1 MSQGETKPRKMRFL
15 KKHGKGLVKLT
26 RRHLSGRGFLGRP
39 IQIVDNEEHREKLA
53 RRSDRVAEFL
63 APKKPTVSV
72 EDLDYNVSKLEKAL
86 IVSGVWKP
94 KSFWRELFE
103 AFAFAI
109 VVAFVVRSFIAE
121 PFKIPSGSMMPT
133 LLVDDYI
140 FVTKFT
146 YGFRLPFT
154 ETHAMDFNH
163 PSRGEVIVFNFP
175 VKSDADNYGKNFIK
189 RVVGIPGDRVSMVDK
204 FLHING
210 EKVRT
215 DVLHEN
221 IEGHCRPCS
230 ALDSTDCAKSRCV
243 LRREHLGD
251 YEYEVQTCAPIPEN
265 FGCGDKNWPEIDSY
279 TARPQTSGEGE
290 SAKTYL
296 VAQVRGARTGFKVAI
311 CDRLSLPDDS
321 GDPLA
326 RFKDELRHEACEGH
340 PDLPVLTRLI
350 TGGKIGYE
358 IQVPEGHYLVM
369 GDNRDNSHDSR
380 KWGFV
385 PFGSVKG
392 RAWMIWWAN
401 DKSRIFDS
409 IHSSKSGGDAAH
421 AAQ

>member
-1 MSQGETKPRKMRFL
+1 MRFL
-15 KKHGKGLVKLT
+15 KKHGRRLVKLT
-26 RRHLSGRGFLGRP
+26 RKHLAGKGFMGRSIRS
-39 IQIVDNEEHREKLA
+39 IENEDHREKLV
-53 RRSDRVAEFL
+53 RRSDRIAEFL
-63 APKKPTVSV
+63 APKQPTVTV

-86 IVSGVWKP
+86 IVSGAWKP
-94 KSFWRELFE
+94 KSFWRELVE

-146 YGFRLPFT
+146 YGFRIPFT
-154 ETHAMDFNH
+154 ETHVLDFNH
-163 PSRGEVIVFNFP
+163 PSRGEVVVFNFP
-175 VKSDADNYGKNFIK
+175 VKSDPDNYGKNFIK
-189 RVVGIPGDRVSMVDK
+189 RVVGIPGDRVSLIHK
-204 FLHING
+204 ELHING

-215 DVLHEN
+215 EVLE
-221 IEGHCRPCS
+221 EDMPGHCRPCS
-230 ALDSTDCAKSRCV
+230 ALDSTDCAKAKCV
-243 LRREHLGD
+243 QRLEHLGNYD
-251 YEYEVQTCAPIPEN
+251 YIVQACAPVPEN
-265 FGCGDKNWPEIDSY
+265 FGCGDKYWPEIDAY
-279 TARPQTSGEGE
+279 AARPQESGEGE
-290 SAKTYL
+290 AEKKYL
-296 VAQVRGARTGFKVAI
+296 VSHLRGARSGFKVAI
-311 CDRLSLPDDS
+311 CDELVLPDDS

-326 RFKDELRHEACEGH
+326 RFDDELRNAACDGH
-340 PDLPVLTRLI
+340 PEFPVLWRLI
-350 TGGKIGYE
+350 RDGKIRYE
-358 IQVPEGHYLVM
+358 IQVPEGHYMVM

-385 PFGSVKG
+385 PFGAMKG

-409 IHSSKSGGDAAH
+409 IHSDKSGGDAAH